1 MGRLDQ
7 LCIFS
12 HHVMDRMRQRR
23 IEPTDVKTVLKNGTI
38 IDLCE
43 EAKPH
48 KRCVVLGHLE
58 NGSPLHVVVAI
69 VPDGLLILTTYE
81 PTVDR
86 WSNDFKTKVVNKRGM

>member
-1 MGRLDQ
+1 MGRLDK

-12 HHVMDRMRQRR
+12 NHVMDRMRQRE
-23 IEPTDVKTVLKNGTI
+23 IEPTDVKTALRNGI
-38 IDLCE
+38 IIELCE

-86 WSNDFKTKVVNKRGM
+86 WSNDFKTKVVK